1 MNDAHSPQP
10 RPHNPRKMTTTQ
22 HTHSW
27 HDELTEEQLAKYQLL
42 DRILVIGN
50 LVGTLCALGFAIY
63 HFCLGDI
70 LLGMLWLTL
79 TIAGIEKIRRDYE
92 STKD

>member
-1 MNDAHSPQP
+1 
-10 RPHNPRKMTTTQ
+10 MTTTQ

-27 HDELTEEQLAKYQLL
+27 HDELTEEQLTKYQLL
-42 DRILVIGN
+42 DKILVIGN
-50 LVGTLCALGFAIY
+50 LVGTLCALGFTIH
-63 HFCLGDI
+63 HFCHGDL
-70 LLGMLWLTL
+70 LLGMLWLIL